1 MEIGRHMTAHDLK
14 FRPPPGTSRDDPFMI
29 RWNRTYGRMNPDQKA
44 VWDAIYE
51 PRNEA
56 FKAAKLKGK
65 ELVRWKYQRY
75 IKDYLRCI
83 ASVDDNVGR
92 LLRYLDATGLS
103 RNTIVV
109 YSSDQGFYL
118 GEHGWFDK
126 RWMYRESL
134 RTPLVIRWPGAVEPG
149 SVNRDLVSNLDYA
162 TTFLE
167 MAGVRIPT
175 RMQGRSLVPILKGEA
190 PADWRRS
197 FYYHYYE
204 SQLAH
209 GVPAH
214 EGVRTERYKLIRFY
228 ESNEWE
234 LFDLERDPREL
245 VNVYDERAYARVRE
259 ELTAE
264 LERLRMEVGDTG

>member
-1 MEIGRHMTAHDLK
+1 ML
-14 FRPPPGTSRDDPFMI
+14 

-44 VWDAIYE
+44 VWDGIYE
-51 PRNEA
+51 PRNAA
-56 FKAAKLKGK
+56 FEAAKSRRATD
-65 ELVRWKYQRY
+65 LVRWKYQRY

-103 RNTIVV
+103 RNTVVV

-134 RTPLVIRWPGAVEPG
+134 RTPLVIRWPGAIEPG
-149 SVNRDLVSNLDYA
+149 SVSRELVSNLDYA
-162 TTFLE
+162 ATFLE
-167 MAGVRIPT
+167 LAGVRVPPQV
-175 RMQGRSLVPILKGEA
+175 QGRSLVPILRGA
-190 PADWRRS
+190 PPPDWRRS

-214 EGVRTERYKLIRFY
+214 EGVRTGRYKLIRFY
-228 ESNEWE
+228 ESGEWE
-234 LFDLERDPREL
+234 LFDLERDPQEL
-245 VNVYDERAYARVRE
+245 RSLYGRKGTERI
-259 ELTAE
+259 TAE
-264 LERLRMEVGDTG
+264 LKAELKRLRHVYGVTEPPL